1 MVKIENLIS
10 NQKGYEERIMVIVLD
25 WIMMNEK
32 VKVCAYIGERNV
44 EWYFQEGEGHEANG
58 A

>member
-1 MVKIENLIS
+1 MV
-10 NQKGYEERIMVIVLD
+10 MVLD